1 MCGYDVL
8 AGVSTHSHV
17 RMPGRLSRGPLRG
30 TWPLAA
36 LGEGVRYPERPELA
50 TVLQAVTPPGPEYR
64 SPGHVVMAARLVSSA
79 VSRSGHVITAATEE
93 GPGLAIGELAILW
106 WGY

>member
-50 TVLQAVTPPGPEYR
+50 TVLQAVSTTRTGVSIPWPRGDGRQASFQRRLSQRTRHYR
-64 SPGHVVMAARLVSSA
+64 GD
-79 VSRSGHVITAATEE
+79 
-93 GPGLAIGELAILW
+93 
-106 WGY
+106 